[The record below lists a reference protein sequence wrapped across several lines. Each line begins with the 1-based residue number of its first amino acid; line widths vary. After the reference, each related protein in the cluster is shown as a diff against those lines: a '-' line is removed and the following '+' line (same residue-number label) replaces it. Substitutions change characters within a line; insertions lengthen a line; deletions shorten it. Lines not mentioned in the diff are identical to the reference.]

1 LVDISTITF
10 YARFVAI
17 STDVI
22 MAERDV
28 TADSEAILKDN
39 WYVGALGREIT
50 AQPLGRRIA
59 GQPVVFYREPGGQI
73 VALEDRCCHRGL
85 PLSMGELVGNRLR
98 CNYHGLEF
106 DGAGKCVR
114 IPGQTSVPPEARVR
128 SFPVREHGLVVWIW
142 VGNPAHA
149 RDDLIPSYPWQ
160 EDPEWTWKA
169 EAFRMNCN
177 YEMLH
182 DNLLDLTHIAYVH
195 RHTVGGGDP
204 DTHFRAETKLSRTAR
219 GLKTVRWLR
228 NSIPPPMYMKHVA
241 FAGRVDRW
249 QETEFFPGLLSF
261 SFGAM
266 DVGQGAF
273 EGGRD
278 GGFQFRLFDSVTPET
293 GTSSHNFF
301 CVGLRFAPD
310 ANAITVLFDDLH
322 RTVLEDIVVL
332 DAQQQRIS
340 EDPSFRMVDIKSDAA
355 GILARRIVRDLKKA
369 EKNASAARMAS

>member
-1 LVDISTITF
+1 MT
-10 YARFVAI
+10 
-17 STDVI
+17 
-22 MAERDV
+22 AE
-28 TADSEAILKDN
+28 ADAILKDN

-50 AQPLGRRIA
+50 GQPLGRRIA
-59 GQPVVFYREPGGQI
+59 GQPVVFYREPGGRV

-85 PLSMGELVGNRLR
+85 PLSLGELVGGRLR

-106 DGAGKCVR
+106 DGTGQCVR
-114 IPGQTSVPPEARVR
+114 IPGQSSIPPDARVR
-128 SFPVREHGLVVWIW
+128 SFPVRERGLVVWIW
-142 VGNPAHA
+142 VGNSSLA

-160 EDPEWTWKA
+160 GDPEWTWQA

-204 DTHFRAETKLSRTAR
+204 DAHFKAETKIARTPR
-219 GLKTVRWLR
+219 GLRTVRFLR
-228 NSIPPPMYMKHVA
+228 DSIPPPMYTKHVA
-241 FAGRVDRW
+241 FKGRVDRW

-266 DVGQGAF
+266 DASHGAY
-273 EGGRD
+273 EGRRD

-293 GTSSHNFF
+293 EASSHNFF
-301 CVGLRFAPD
+301 CVGLRFAPN
-310 ANAITVLFDDLH
+310 ANAIGVLFADLH

-340 EDPSFRMVDIKSDAA
+340 EDRSFRMIDIKSDAA
-355 GILARRIVRDLKKA
+355 GILARRIVRDLKRA
-369 EKNASAARMAS
+369 EVEGSVARVAS